1 MMKSAVRAASVGWV
15 ALWGALALPVSAD
28 DVPNLDIEA
37 DCRETNEYSE
47 IDVYDACMEQE
58 ELAYQLLHEAW
69 DGIDPAVVDL
79 CMSNMRHDD
88 WESYQFLYECINS
101 EQEGV
106 LVQWPF

>member
-28 DVPNLDIEA
+28 DVPHLDIKT

-47 IDVYDACMEQE
+47 HDVYESCLEQE
-58 ELAYQLLHEAW
+58 KIAYQLLREAW
-69 DGIDPAVVDL
+69 DRIYPPVVDW
-79 CMSNMRHDD
+79 CMGNMQHDG
-88 WESYQFLYECINS
+88 WESYQSLYECINS